1 MVVGLVAPSSAR
13 ARGVDLAIGRAQ
25 VVRLSPE
32 WHDRPDVSRSSIL
45 GVALLALSSGC
56 YQSHGLEPGE
66 ADAGAPMAM
75 DAGRPWR
82 DTDAGPPVDASVP
95 RWDAAV
101 VDAGALDAGVFD
113 ADAFDAAPLDAAL
126 LDASRQD
133 GGRSDGGLD
142 AGWDAGP
149 DATVWLDGGVCGPGT
164 DAGVAASPHTID
176 RYELRADAT
185 YRLAGMAI
193 FPYRATHYLSDG
205 TSWSSG
211 AGSTRMGTARVVRIE
226 RVGTSIRY
234 QLRPEERLLE
244 RTDYDGGDHS
254 AHHGLDAVS
263 ELVLVAEYGGTS
275 ARSTVKCASPSMSPR
290 STATSASITCRRRCA
305 PSSRSAR
312 PTPCRRRRPA
322 SPRRSLTGTSITKD
336 KQRWTSGRRG
346 SDMARD
352 DEELARLRQLEA
364 EVEAAYDA
372 V

>member
-1 MVVGLVAPSSAR
+1 MVRGLVVGLVAPSSAR

-263 ELVLVAEYGGTS
+263 ELVLVAEYGGHVGTIHGEVRIAFDEPAKYRDERFHYLS
-275 ARSTVKCASPSMSPR
+275 APVCSIVPFSATYTLP
-290 STATSASITCRRRCA
+290 ATSAGFTETLFDRHFNYEGQATVDFR
-305 PSSRSAR
+305 
-312 PTPCRRRRPA
+312 
-322 SPRRSLTGTSITKD
+322 SPRF
-336 KQRWTSGRRG
+336 
-346 SDMARD
+346 
-352 DEELARLRQLEA
+352 
-364 EVEAAYDA
+364 
-372 V
+372 